1 MGILDRLLG
10 RKQEQP
16 AEGDRSMH
24 AVLITFTSSASLD
37 ELKAPF
43 TDYANAL
50 RGIQGLIVK
59 TWIRDGSTLGGFH
72 IFANRQD
79 AESYLSSE
87 MVAGLTSNPAFSD
100 FQIRHFDVLEELS
113 AITGSPQAVLAQG

>member
-10 RKQEQP
+10 RKQEKS
-16 AEGDRSMH
+16 AEESNSRH

-37 ELKAPF
+37 NLKAPF

-50 RGIQGLIVK
+50 KGVEGLMSK
-59 TWIRDGSTLGGFH
+59 TWIREGSTLGGFH
-72 IFANRQD
+72 IFATRQN
-79 AESYLSSE
+79 AENYLNSE

-100 FQIRHFDVLEELS
+100 FQRWHFDVLEELS
-113 AITGSPQAVLAQG
+113 AITGSPQAALAR

>member
-16 AEGDRSMH
+16 AEGSNGMH

-37 ELKAPF
+37 DLKAPF

-50 RGIQGLIVK
+50 RGMQGLIVK
-59 TWIRDGSTLGGFH
+59 TWIRDGSTVGGFH
-72 IFANRQD
+72 VFASRKD
-79 AESYLSSE
+79 AEGYLNSDLAAS
-87 MVAGLTSNPAFSD
+87 LTSNPAFSD
-100 FQIRHFDVLEELS
+100 FDIRHFDVLEELS
-113 AITGSPQAVLAQG
+113 AMTGSPQAVLAQG

>member
-1 MGILDRLLG
+1 MGILDRLR

-16 AEGDRSMH
+16 AKEGNSMH
-24 AVLITFTSSASLD
+24 AMLITFTSSASLD
-37 ELKAPF
+37 DLKAPF

-50 RGIQGLIVK
+50 RAIQGLIAK

-72 IFANRQD
+72 VFATQRD
-79 AESYLSSE
+79 ADNYLNSE
-87 MVAGLTSNPAFSD
+87 MVVGLTSNPAFSD

-113 AITGSPQAVLAQG
+113 AITGSPQAALAR

>member
-10 RKQEQP
+10 RKQEKS
-16 AEGDRSMH
+16 AKESNSMH
-24 AVLITFTSSASLD
+24 AVLITFTSSANLD
-37 ELKAPF
+37 DLKAPF

-50 RGIQGLIVK
+50 KGVEGLVSK
-59 TWIRDGSTLGGFH
+59 TWIREGSTLGGFH
-72 IFANRQD
+72 IFATRQN
-79 AESYLSSE
+79 AENYLNSE

-113 AITGSPQAVLAQG
+113 AVTGSPQAALAR